1 MKKIT
6 IIFLF
11 LSLSVLNSKS
21 HIANSNIQSA
31 RLENGLIGKMALNP
45 VASFTVSVNP
55 AACGQVITFDA
66 SGSYHEDPSHS
77 IISYQWDFDA
87 IDVNHF
93 ASEKSGQIVAHSYSN
108 FGVYKAWLKVVDDIG
123 NTAYTSI
130 TINVNQGNSN
140 PVADAGGP
148 YTAQINT
155 TISLNGSNS
164 TDPDESCGDFIDSYS
179 WDIDLDGNYGDLI
192 GSNPELEVKG
202 PYFNAGNIY
211 TIRLL
216 VTDGF
221 GATNIDEAQ
230 ITVQAELPV
239 ELTSFAAEISD
250 GKVLLTWTTATEIKN
265 YGFDVE
271 RRIINPGEDSTGTLS
286 INEWQKVGF
295 VEGHGNSNLPNDYSF
310 LDNSISINEFEYR
323 LKQIDF
329 DGNFEYSHKVK
340 VDLSV
345 SEGFSVKQNFPNPF
359 NPTTKIEFS
368 IPLENNVEIKVFNLL
383 GMEVAT
389 LLNEGREAGTYS
401 IEFNASN
408 LSSGI
413 YFYKIVSGNYSE
425 FKKMI
430 LLK

>member
-21 HIANSNIQSA
+21 HIANTNIPPTN
-31 RLENGLIGKMALNP
+31 LENKLIGKMALNP

-123 NTAYTSI
+123 ITAFTSI
-130 TINVNQGNSN
+130 TITVDQGNSN
-140 PVADAGGP
+140 PIADAGGP

-179 WDIDLDGNYGDLI
+179 WDINLDGNYGDLT

-211 TIRLL
+211 TMRLL

-230 ITVQAELPV
+230 ITVQSELPV

-250 GKVLLTWTTATEIKN
+250 GKVLLKWTTASEIKN

-329 DGNFEYSHKVK
+329 NGNFEYSNKVK

-359 NPTTKIEFS
+359 NPTTKIEYS
-368 IPLENNVEIKVFNLL
+368 IPKPGFVQLKVYDILGREIRTLVEEIKQ
-383 GMEVAT
+383 
-389 LLNEGREAGTYS
+389 AGKYT
-401 IEFNASN
+401 IDFNAEN
-408 LSSGI
+408 LASGLYI
-413 YFYKIVSGNYSE
+413 YKLISGNYKAS
-425 FKKMI
+425 KK
-430 LLK
+430 LLLMK